1 MMYLIIK
8 EITFK
13 NLDSVFDVIN
23 FTNDIDKA
31 NDMLQ
36 GYNLINKEDN
46 VIYTLVKYDKK
57 DKVNAVTIEEIEKH
71 IVEKGWRDGLIK
83 PILPEKLTNKRYLQ

>member
-13 NLDSVFDVIN
+13 NVDSVFDVIN

-46 VIYTLVKYDKK
+46 VIYTLVKY
-57 DKVNAVTIEEIEKH
+57 EQP
-71 IVEKGWRDGLIK
+71 L
-83 PILPEKLTNKRYLQ
+83 KLTKEMEC